1 MHIIECPS
9 IWGDFLFY
17 YLSNMKKNKTI
28 KAALQILH
36 IDTTGLHLLVK
47 AKINNKSARLILD
60 TGASRTVLDM
70 NRISR
75 FVKSEVFEKQESV
88 STGLGTSSMESHI
101 VAIKKMEIGMLKLSE
116 LTFVLLDLSH
126 VNQSYLEIGLKE
138 IDGVV
143 GGDILMQHK
152 AVINY
157 GKKTIQ
163 FTNFK

>member
-1 MHIIECPS
+1 
-9 IWGDFLFY
+9 
-17 YLSNMKKNKTI
+17 MKKNKTI